1 MKRVC
6 PGCRKTIDFT
16 VAKCGNCHTQFFEEP
31 KPQKD
36 LADMCIP
43 IAGVVFI
50 AAIGAFVT
58 MVLHPWI

>member
-16 VAKCGNCHTQFFEEP
+16 VAKCGSCQTTFFETP
-31 KPQKD
+31 APPKD
-36 LADMCIP
+36 LADICIP
-43 IAGVVFI
+43 IAAVVFI

-58 MVLHPWI
+58 MVLHPWS